1 MSGPKISVYSLNGW
15 AREVVMG
22 QMRCEQEALVC
33 AEQIRTMLKNVS
45 GAKSDIERSIAMLE
59 LLQKK
64 NGEPIKTIAEIQA
77 LRSRMD

>member
-45 GAKSDIERSIAMLE
+45 GAKSDI
-59 LLQKK
+59 
-64 NGEPIKTIAEIQA
+64 
-77 LRSRMD
+77 